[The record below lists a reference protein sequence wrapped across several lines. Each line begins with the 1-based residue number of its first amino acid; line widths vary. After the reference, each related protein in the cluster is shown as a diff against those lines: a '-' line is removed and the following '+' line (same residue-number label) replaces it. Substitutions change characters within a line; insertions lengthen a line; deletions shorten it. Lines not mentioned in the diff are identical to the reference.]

1 VALRTRR
8 HFERKEPERNM
19 NIMLYGSLSIENEI
33 WEMGEYLHEGMWEA
47 HFAAVDDAVAHAF
60 DKGEDVVVFG
70 VENDALER
78 GFDGV

>member
-1 VALRTRR
+1 
-8 HFERKEPERNM
+8 M
-19 NIMLYGSLSIENEI
+19 NIMLHGCVSIENEV
-33 WEMGEYLHEGMWEA
+33 WGMGECLHEGMREA

-70 VENDALER
+70 VENNALER